1 MEDKYTDVMSE
12 ISVKNSLI
20 NHLERENIK
29 LKERVEICKENHIR
43 YDIKAIDENTELKAE
58 LEEMRN
64 EYNIA
69 QDGITDLNDVLKD
82 MQEESKEQIKENKR
96 LQAENETLKAENCGL
111 INESKWD
118 KNKLIKEL
126 QAENDSLKDE
136 AVKWNRKHN
145 KLENINEMKY
155 SSLKE
160 YKEEANEYFH
170 HNPKC
175 KGVRFHMLDYDE
187 YEYNENDGLNGL
199 SGEYNGSLLAEDCL
213 LEVDNEGS
221 SPMFH

>member
-58 LEEMRN
+58 LEGMRN

-96 LQAENETLKAENCGL
+96 LQDKLQALNDDYNNDHKVHNDYEDGLLEEIKELKAENETLKHELNKTKCGG
-111 INESKWD
+111 IN
-118 KNKLIKEL
+118 
-126 QAENDSLKDE
+126 Q
-136 AVKWNRKHN
+136 
-145 KLENINEMKY
+145 
-155 SSLKE
+155 
-160 YKEEANEYFH
+160 
-170 HNPKC
+170 
-175 KGVRFHMLDYDE
+175 
-187 YEYNENDGLNGL
+187 
-199 SGEYNGSLLAEDCL
+199 
-213 LEVDNEGS
+213 
-221 SPMFH
+221 

>member
-69 QDGITDLNDVLKD
+69 QDGITDLNEVLKD

-96 LQAENETLKAENCGL
+96 LQAEIDRL
-111 INESKWD
+111 
-118 KNKLIKEL
+118 NKSSNLG
-126 QAENDSLKDE
+126 NDYMQYDY
-136 AVKWNRKHN
+136 V
-145 KLENINEMKY
+145 
-155 SSLKE
+155 
-160 YKEEANEYFH
+160 
-170 HNPKC
+170 
-175 KGVRFHMLDYDE
+175 HMLE
-187 YEYNENDGLNGL
+187 RENNELKHELNKTKCG
-199 SGEYNGSLLAEDCL
+199 GINQ
-213 LEVDNEGS
+213 
-221 SPMFH
+221 